1 MSLKEGSMSK
11 FATRLLMLTIY
22 TVSLALVPIVTPAK
36 AETSH
41 SKHVKKHN
49 KRIHRNPGL
58 DNPGFGNPWSAGR
71 AWPDNRGWGS
81 SNQPSKTCF
90 RAFEC
95 AKWPPPFD
103 EDPDRKASG
112 TDQ

>member
-1 MSLKEGSMSK
+1 MSK
-11 FATRLLMLTIY
+11 FATRLLTLTMY
-22 TVSLALVPIVTPAK
+22 ALASVFVAGAASAK

-49 KRIHRNPGL
+49 KGIHRNPGV
-58 DNPGFGNPWSAGR
+58 GNPWSAGR
-71 AWPDNRGWGS
+71 AWPSNQGWGS
-81 SNQPSKTCF
+81 SSQPSKTCF